1 MTATHPTPSVRMRL
15 SLRAS
20 WSAAVALVLGVVACT
35 DPTVAPKSSVTGA
48 NFFGDPS
55 SYVEF
60 LAKIYAGLAVGG
72 QNGGD
77 GSTDITGID
86 GGFSQYLR
94 LYWEMEE
101 LPTDEAVIAWGDQT
115 LPEMNTQGW
124 TASNTFVNAMYYRV
138 YFQVGMANEFLRQT
152 TDAHLDARGVSAS
165 LKTKIHTYR
174 AEARFLRALA
184 YWHGLDFFGGI
195 PLATETDA
203 LGATPPKQVTRTQL
217 YNYVVSDLTAIR
229 DSLPQPG
236 AAPDVATYGRATGP
250 AADMLLAELYLNAGV
265 YTGTPNYAGALNE
278 ASNVINSGLY
288 RLAPVYRNNF
298 TADNNNSP
306 ELIFAVVEDGL
317 HTQTYGSTNFII
329 HASCGNQMN
338 NADYGVDG
346 CWWGLRMK
354 PSAYA
359 LYPAGDTR
367 AANVFKT
374 GQTQGIPCLVNCFPN
389 GYPNPKFTN
398 KTSSGATGSNPSF
411 ADTDFP
417 MFRLGEAYL
426 IYVEAH
432 LRGGGGTDPLALQYF
447 NQLRI
452 RAYGNSNA
460 VDTSIAQITL
470 DTLLAERGRE
480 LMWEAH
486 RRTDLVRYGLFTGSG
501 YIWAWKGAN
510 AYGGDSTGTAT
521 DGHLNLYPI
530 PANELIANPNVK
542 QNPQY

>member
-1 MTATHPTPSVRMRL
+1 MRVSHWTA
-15 SLRAS
+15 
-20 WSAAVALVLGVVACT
+20 WSAAVALVLAAAACT
-35 DPTVAPKSSVTGA
+35 DPSVAPKSSVTGA
-48 NFFGDPS
+48 NFFSDPS
-55 SYVEF
+55 SYGQF

-101 LPTDEAVIAWGDQT
+101 LPTDEAVIAWGDLT

-124 TASNTFVNAMYYRV
+124 TSKNTFVNAMYYRI
-138 YFQVGMANEFLRQT
+138 YFQAQMANEFLRQT
-152 TDAHLDARGVSAS
+152 TDAQLDARGVSAS
-165 LKTKIHTYR
+165 LKATVHTYR
-174 AEARFLRALA
+174 AEARFMRALA

-195 PLATETDA
+195 PLVKETDA
-203 LGATPPKQVTRTQL
+203 LATVPKQVTRTEL
-217 YNYVVSDLTAIR
+217 YNYVVGELTAIR

-236 AAPDVATYGRATGP
+236 AAPDGATYGRATGP

-265 YTGTPNYAGALNE
+265 YTGSPNYAGALTE
-278 ASNVINSGLY
+278 ASKVITSGLY
-288 RLAPVYRNNF
+288 SLNAVYRNNF

-329 HASCGNQMN
+329 HASCGNAMSN
-338 NADYGVDG
+338 STYGVDG

-354 PSAYA
+354 PSAYD
-359 LYPAGDTR
+359 LYTAGDSR
-367 AANVFKT
+367 GAAIVT
-374 GQTQGIPCLVNCFPN
+374 ASQTKGVPCLVNCFPN
-389 GYPNPKFTN
+389 GYPDPKFTN
-398 KTSSGATGSNPSF
+398 KTSTGGTGSNPSF

-426 IYVEAH
+426 IYAEAQV
-432 LRGGGGTDPLALQYF
+432 RGGGGDTTTALAYV
-447 NQLRI
+447 NALRQ
-452 RAYGNSNA
+452 RAFG
-460 VDTSIAQITL
+460 
-470 DTLLAERGRE
+470 DTLHKIVGSGLTLPFIRAERGRE

-486 RRTDLVRYGLFTGSG
+486 RRTDLVRFGDFTGGS

-510 AYGGDSTGTAT
+510 AYASDSTGVAT
-521 DGHLNLYPI
+521 DVHLNLYPI
-530 PANELIANPNVK
+530 PANELIANTGVK
-542 QNPQY
+542 QNTGY

>member
-1 MTATHPTPSVRMRL
+1 MRVGLRTAWSV
-15 SLRAS
+15 
-20 WSAAVALVLGVVACT
+20 AAALLLGAAACT
-35 DPTVAPKSSVTGA
+35 DPTVAPKSNVTGA

-55 SYVEF
+55 SYEQFV
-60 LAKIYAGLAVGG
+60 AKIYAGLAVGG

-124 TASNTFVNAMYYRV
+124 STSNTFVNAMYYRI

-152 TDAHLDARGVSAS
+152 TDAELDARGVGAS
-165 LKTKIHTYR
+165 LKAKVHTYR

-217 YNYVVSDLTAIR
+217 YTYVVSELTAIR

-236 AAPDVATYGRATGP
+236 SAPDLATYGRATGP

-265 YTGTPNYAGALNE
+265 YTGTPNYAGALSE
-278 ASNVINSGLY
+278 ASNVINSGHY
-288 RLAPVYRNNF
+288 QLAPVYRNNF

-306 ELIFAVVEDGL
+306 EIILAVVEDGL

-329 HASCGNQMN
+329 HASCGNAMSPG
-338 NADYGVDG
+338 AYGVDG

-354 PSAYA
+354 PSAYK
-359 LYPAGDTR
+359 LYSAGDSRDSNIVT
-367 AANVFKT
+367 AS
-374 GQTQGIPCLVNCFPN
+374 QTLAIPCLVNCFPN
-389 GYPNPKFTN
+389 GYPDPKFTN
-398 KTSSGATGSNPSF
+398 KTSGGATGSNPSF

-417 MFRLGEAYL
+417 MFRLAEAYL

-447 NQLRI
+447 NALRV
-452 RAYGNSNA
+452 RAYGDSSA
-460 VDTSIAQITL
+460 VHTAIAQITL
-470 DTLLAERGRE
+470 DTVLAERGRE

-486 RRTDLVRYGLFTGSG
+486 RRTDLVRFGTFTGG
-501 YIWAWKGAN
+501 TYIWAWKGAN
-510 AYGGDSTGTAT
+510 AYGTDSTGIGT
-521 DGHLNLYPI
+521 DSHLDLYPI

-542 QNPQY
+542 QNPGYN